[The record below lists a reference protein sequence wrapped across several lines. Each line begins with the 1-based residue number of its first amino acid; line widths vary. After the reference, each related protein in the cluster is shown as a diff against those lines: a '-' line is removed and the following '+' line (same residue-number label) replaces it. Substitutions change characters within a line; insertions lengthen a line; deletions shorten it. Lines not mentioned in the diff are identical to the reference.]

1 MGRRPKTA
9 GSFGS
14 TRQFWEA
21 RYQQYVEAG
30 VPELLARLVAGT
42 SHLYTLLPVLEAA
55 DETGQAPADVAAAY
69 FAVGD
74 ALELPWYGQQLSALP
89 VENNWQALAREAFRD
104 DLDSQQRA
112 MTVSVLQPD
121 VGEGGLHERLDS
133 WLAQRQ
139 GQVERWRGMLGE
151 LRGGAATD
159 YAMYAVASREL
170 QDLAQAAPMRERL

>member
-1 MGRRPKTA
+1 
-9 GSFGS
+9 
-14 TRQFWEA
+14 
-21 RYQQYVEAG
+21 
-30 VPELLARLVAGT
+30 
-42 SHLYTLLPVLEAA
+42 
-55 DETGQAPADVAAAY
+55 
-69 FAVGD
+69 
-74 ALELPWYGQQLSALP
+74 
-89 VENNWQALAREAFRD
+89 
-104 DLDSQQRA
+104 